1 MILFRYQYYIS
12 YNIILSISFSCICR
26 NSLLYCKRL
35 RSQNGYREEIFMRL
49 NLPADFLNR
58 MRTMLGEEYEA
69 FQKSYEEERQ
79 YGLRVNTRKIS
90 CEEFESICPFPIKKI
105 PWDFFNWKR
114 TDGLKFFTG
123 DFPGVD
129 SESILAFLL
138 ITFLKCFVFFSQ
150 HGSHTV

>member
-1 MILFRYQYYIS
+1 
-12 YNIILSISFSCICR
+12 
-26 NSLLYCKRL
+26 
-35 RSQNGYREEIFMRL
+35 MRL

-105 PWDFFNWKR
+105 PWVPNGYFYPSEVR
-114 TDGLKFFTG
+114 PSLHPYYRAGLYYLQEPSAMPASHSRRGSSGPMRGAWRKSHGIGHKTG
-123 DFPGVD
+123 RPRNP
-129 SESILAFLL
+129 SC
-138 ITFLKCFVFFSQ
+138 K
-150 HGSHTV
+150 

>member
-1 MILFRYQYYIS
+1 
-12 YNIILSISFSCICR
+12 
-26 NSLLYCKRL
+26 
-35 RSQNGYREEIFMRL
+35 MRL

-105 PWDFFNWKR
+105 PWVPN
-114 TDGLKFFTG
+114 GY
-123 DFPGVD
+123 
-129 SESILAFLL
+129 
-138 ITFLKCFVFFSQ
+138 FSVSYT
-150 HGSHTV
+150 HLTLPTKLEV